1 MSKRESEDLSD
12 IDEIARR
19 VLALPKKKQ
28 AYMVA
33 IIDAMQTDSAGTTT
47 GEADR
52 LIDLLRV
59 MKPLLDD

>member
-1 MSKRESEDLSD
+1 MSKTEPEDMSD
-12 IDEIARR
+12 IDDIARR

-28 AYMVA
+28 AYMIA
-33 IIDAMQTDSAGTTT
+33 IIDAMQTDEEGITT

-52 LIDLLRV
+52 LIDLLRA